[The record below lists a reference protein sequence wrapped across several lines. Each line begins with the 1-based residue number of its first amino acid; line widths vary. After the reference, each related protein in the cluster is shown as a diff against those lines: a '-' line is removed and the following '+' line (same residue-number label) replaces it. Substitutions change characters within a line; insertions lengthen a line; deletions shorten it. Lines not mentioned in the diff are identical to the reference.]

1 MKRNLFI
8 ICVCL
13 VSTLTFAQDQVFFTE
28 GTDVTFYDQGI
39 VDVAN
44 LGSSTFEHA
53 APPCCPEY
61 NDKIPCSTMA
71 YSGGSSLKFHYAS
84 VGSTGA
90 WKATVFRN
98 DWADID
104 ITANNYLTFY
114 LYSTTAMPKEALP
127 KVGMRVRRLDD
138 DSEEDT
144 EYYSIAGF
152 NQDVPA
158 NTWVKIG
165 VPLKVIVDGA
175 VPGTFN
181 FTKVKAVVF
190 GQSETNGVERTLY
203 IDDVK
208 TTNETVTGILDTYVS
223 DVQIVPN
230 PIKSIAT
237 LTLPAALQNETLQ
250 LAIISSTGSEVEKR
264 SISGQ
269 QVVRL
274 DMSSYVSGFY
284 FVSLSDGKET
294 IVKKVLKQ

>member
-13 VSTLTFAQDQVFFTE
+13 LSTLTFAQDQVFFTE
-28 GTDVTFYDQGI
+28 GTDATFYDQGI

-44 LGSSTFEHA
+44 LGSSTFEHV

-61 NDKIPCSTMA
+61 NDKLPCTTVAHSGST
-71 YSGGSSLKFHYAS
+71 SLKFHYTSAWP
-84 VGSTGA
+84 TGV

-114 LYSTTAMPKEALP
+114 LYSTTALPKEALP
-127 KVGMRVRRLDD
+127 KVGMRVRRIDD

-144 EYYSIAGF
+144 EYYNIADY

-165 VPLKVIVDGA
+165 VPLNVIIEGA

-190 GQSETNGVERTLY
+190 RQSETNGVERTLY
-203 IDDVK
+203 VDDVK
-208 TTNETVTGILDTYVS
+208 TTNETVTGILDNYVS

-230 PIKSIAT
+230 PIKSMAT
-237 LTLPAALQNETLQ
+237 LVLPAALQKETLQ
-250 LAIISSTGSEVEKR
+250 LTIISSTGSKVEKR
-264 SISGQ
+264 IVSGQ
-269 QVVRL
+269 MAVTL
-274 DMSSYVSGFY
+274 DMASYSSGFY

-294 IVKKVLKQ
+294 IVRKVLKH